1 MKTLK
6 FYHNL
11 VEKILDGE
19 KTVTWRMFD
28 DKNLTIGDQLEF
40 IETETGEK
48 FAEAEITKIVEKK
61 LGAVEEKGFDG
72 HETYKN
78 PEEMLAQYQ
87 KYYGNKVTKETLV
100 KVISFK
106 LLKHA

>member
-11 VEKILDGE
+11 AEEILIGK

-28 DKNLTIGDQLEF
+28 DKNLIVGDQVEF

-48 FAEAEITKIVEKK
+48 FAEAEITDIKEKK
-61 LGAVEEKGFDG
+61 LGEVAEKDFDG

-78 PEEMLAQYQ
+78 REEMLKQYQ
-87 KYYGNKVTKETLV
+87 KYYGNAVTMETPV
-100 KVISFK
+100 KIISFK
-106 LLKHA
+106 IK